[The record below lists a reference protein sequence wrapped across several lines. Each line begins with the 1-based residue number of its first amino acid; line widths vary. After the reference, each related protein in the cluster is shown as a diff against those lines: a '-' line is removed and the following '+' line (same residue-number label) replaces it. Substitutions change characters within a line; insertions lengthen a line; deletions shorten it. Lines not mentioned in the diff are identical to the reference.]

1 MSKYLL
7 STGNTT
13 TKIEKYV
20 LDLFR
25 MNLVIRP
32 NDIPHYNTLG
42 FNFSLI
48 GITKDRIKEEVTSRI
63 EDLITEIQSLF
74 DKNIVKISLGNVAVL
89 NEETVSITIN
99 VNNYVSEEIIL
110 EL

>member
-1 MSKYLL
+1 MPKYLL

-32 NDIPHYNTLG
+32 NDIPHYDTLG
-42 FNFSLI
+42 FDFSLI

-63 EDLITEIQSLF
+63 ENLIDKIQSLF
-74 DKNIVKISLGNVAVL
+74 DKNIARISLGSVVVL
-89 NEETVSITIN
+89 NEETVSITVN
-99 VNNYVSEEIIL
+99 VNSYVSEEIIL